1 MAARV
6 SEPRVAPKGAA
17 APAGMTATDWNAEAS
32 ELVRELAATQKEVAA
47 MLTGQA
53 DQEKELS
60 GMKEACSSEVRP
72 RRRRWS
78 CRMHSHAK
86 QLRNP
91 FGHGA
96 TRATPPLNPRRYANP
111 YTACRQLAELQEETW
126 RLQMFAELEKMKG
139 LISQLRPID
148 DDAAPPA
155 DAGAPPPVR
164 AAAAAPA
171 LAHAAAAGQ
180 KSKHSGRPLAGE
192 QDEGSC
198 GDGDEAEQGAG
209 EAAALAAI
217 DGELSVLM
225 EAIRVA
231 KDEVGGLL
239 ETKCG
244 LQQQIADIYSAELDR
259 EEQDEAAAA
268 VADGAGTDAA

>member
-1 MAARV
+1 
-6 SEPRVAPKGAA
+6 
-17 APAGMTATDWNAEAS
+17 MTATDWNAEAS

-60 GMKEACSSEVRP
+60 GMKEACSSE
-72 RRRRWS
+72 
-78 CRMHSHAK
+78 
-86 QLRNP
+86 
-91 FGHGA
+91 
-96 TRATPPLNPRRYANP
+96 
-111 YTACRQLAELQEETW
+111 LAELQEETW